1 MKTITYFSLLAVLT
15 GGVARAADEI
25 AVWNQT
31 MIAATLTAPATAAP
45 LTLRVAAIVH
55 AAVFDAVNG
64 IDRKY
69 TPIFVPPAAAPGA
82 SKAAAAVQAAYA

>member
-15 GGVARAADEI
+15 GSVASAADEI

-31 MIAATLTAPATAAP
+31 MITATAAP
-45 LTLRVAAIVH
+45 LTPRVAAIVQ

-64 IDRKY
+64 IN
-69 TPIFVPPAAAPGA
+69 IGGI
-82 SKAAAAVQAAYA
+82 Q